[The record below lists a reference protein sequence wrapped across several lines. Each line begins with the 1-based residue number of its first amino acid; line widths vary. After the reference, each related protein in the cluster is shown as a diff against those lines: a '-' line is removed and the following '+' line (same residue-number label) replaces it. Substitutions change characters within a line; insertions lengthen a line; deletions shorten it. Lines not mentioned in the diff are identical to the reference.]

1 MLGCFMLFLIGVV
14 VLALISSGGELGHRV
29 AHSVLQTGRHLFE
42 PEPDAVVE
50 SPPRLYNKTTAA
62 ASATIAK
69 GRPYLSPFVKKQ
81 VAAKQK
87 WRCAVCRELLDETYE
102 IDHIRPLH
110 YATNATEKREL
121 NATDNLQALCRRDHL
136 AKSAMEAQG

>member
-1 MLGCFMLFLIGVV
+1 MLGCFLLLLIGAIVI
-14 VLALISSGGELGHRV
+14 ALISSGGDV
-29 AHSVLQTGRHLFE
+29 AYRFAYKVLQTGQHVFE
-42 PEPDAVVE
+42 PEHDAVVE
-50 SPPRLYNKTTAA
+50 PSPRLYNNKITTAA
-62 ASATIAK
+62 AATTK

-110 YATNATEKREL
+110 YAKNATEKREL
-121 NATDNLQALCRRDHL
+121 NAIDNLQ

>member
-1 MLGCFMLFLIGVV
+1 MVRRIHQFS
-14 VLALISSGGELGHRV
+14 LIS
-29 AHSVLQTGRHLFE
+29 ATG
-42 PEPDAVVE
+42 DACKTIRC
-50 SPPRLYNKTTAA
+50 SCNHTRLYNKTTTAA
-62 ASATIAK
+62 AATTK

-110 YATNATEKREL
+110 YAKNATEKREL
-121 NATDNLQALCRRDHL
+121 NAIDNLQ

>member
-1 MLGCFMLFLIGVV
+1 MGIVVFFLLCTGGDLGYRT
-14 VLALISSGGELGHRV
+14 AYT
-29 AHSVLQTGRHLFE
+29 VLQTGQHVFE
-42 PEPDAVVE
+42 PERPEREATP
-50 SPPRLYNKTTAA
+50 PPRLYNKTTTA

-110 YATNATEKREL
+110 YAKNETEKREL
-121 NATDNLQALCRRDHL
+121 NAIDNLQALCRRDHL

>member
-1 MLGCFMLFLIGVV
+1 MLAYIFLLLIGTVV
-14 VLALISSGGELGHRV
+14 FACLFRGSDQTAYTI
-29 AHSVLQTGRHLFE
+29 LQTANHLFE
-42 PEPDAVVE
+42 PEHDAVVE
-50 SPPRLYNKTTAA
+50 PSPRLYNRTTTAA
-62 ASATIAK
+62 AATTK

-110 YATNATEKREL
+110 YAKNATEKRAL
-121 NATDNLQALCRRDHL
+121 NAIDNLQALCRRDHL
-136 AKSAMEAQG
+136 AKSAREAQG